1 MENTIYI
8 TEDHLGFMACREDVD
23 FVIER
28 LRAYGYNA
36 EYGDFRDN
44 RISEIPQA
52 VWDSCIQEMIDSY
65 R

>member
-8 TEDHLGFMACREDVD
+8 TEDHLGSGATREDAE
-23 FVIER
+23 FVIDR
-28 LRAYGYNA
+28 LKHYGYNA
-36 EYGDFRDN
+36 QYGDFRDN